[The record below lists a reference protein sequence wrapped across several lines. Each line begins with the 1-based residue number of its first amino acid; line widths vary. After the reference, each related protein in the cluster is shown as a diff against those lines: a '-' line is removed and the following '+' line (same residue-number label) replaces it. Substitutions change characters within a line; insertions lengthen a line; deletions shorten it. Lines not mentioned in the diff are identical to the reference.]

1 MCLTLLYFNFYF
13 IFLLFVFSKLKCKI
27 LQENVVDNWQGMHI
41 FRQDSGSYHL
51 VFFFI
56 NHSLLRK
63 TILWNILSQGK
74 YITWYWRFFF
84 STYQELFL
92 FHELQHQMSSFFLHD
107 TIMSS
112 QIDFPCFAITKN
124 EFYSWQIVL
133 DRATILILIWYIWII
148 LQFLI

>member
-1 MCLTLLYFNFYF
+1 MGKNKMCLTLLYFNFYF

-27 LQENVVDNWQGMHI
+27 QQKNVVDNWQGMHI

-84 STYQELFL
+84 LLTKNYFY
-92 FHELQHQMSSFFLHD
+92 FMNYNIKCPPSSFMTLLCHHKLTFR
-107 TIMSS
+107 
-112 QIDFPCFAITKN
+112 
-124 EFYSWQIVL
+124 VL
-133 DRATILILIWYIWII
+133 QSPRMNSTHGK
-148 LQFLI
+148 